1 MRFFKSVLPHS
12 PTKIARDSA
21 RMEEDRPT
29 ARGQDNEED
38 EEDALPDWTTF
49 AKFAKSVTDALPRRA
64 DTLDRCRT
72 LNKGTAD
79 VPSIPRR
86 GEKGFSP
93 LPATNILNSTE
104 EARTLSAYQLAT
116 LANSRA
122 ALFSAL
128 SSGTR
133 SHSSKS
139 HNSFTWRPEI
149 SRATIDNTATYGIHF
164 SSIGLYNSERKRLE
178 LLPEEALYLFE
189 RGIIEL
195 HSETVDEG
203 ATNREFWTPG
213 QKEKQFDAECWW
225 MDAWRIVLG
234 GDNAGES
241 SQNSSDDAHRS
252 RSIAGRVFCIDDLRW
267 RRRRQDQSW
276 RRITAEIG
284 IWQDEISRREFVE
297 SLREV
302 LGGRKSNLPY
312 FS

>member
-1 MRFFKSVLPHS
+1 
-12 PTKIARDSA
+12 
-21 RMEEDRPT
+21 MEQDRPT

-49 AKFAKSVTDALPRRA
+49 AKFAKSVTDALPHRA

-86 GEKGFSP
+86 GEKDFSP

-178 LLPEEALYLFE
+178 LLPEEALYLCE

-203 ATNREFWTPG
+203 ATNRVPMSV
-213 QKEKQFDAECWW
+213 QQ
-225 MDAWRIVLG
+225 AWGAIIG
-234 GDNAGES
+234 HE
-241 SQNSSDDAHRS
+241 
-252 RSIAGRVFCIDDLRW
+252 DLTLERF
-267 RRRRQDQSW
+267 Q
-276 RRITAEIG
+276 
-284 IWQDEISRREFVE
+284 V
-297 SLREV
+297 SLRISYRAFGTHRCSPGLRISETTG
-302 LGGRKSNLPY
+302 LRTDTIEDSGGPFDRPAEEDPHQLFRPTPQSSSSP
-312 FS
+312 FRRTVQRSAADRTRSGQGGA